1 MADGSIVIDTEVNNK
16 KAQAELN
23 RLGNKIN
30 KLNEALSG
38 NKGKQSA
45 IKTELEGAKKEALKT
60 EQTIKKLKAELS
72 ETYAITSGQVK
83 ATPNEF
89 IDATVRQPEITQQL
103 QEQEALLK
111 QQDKETQRLDA
122 QYAKITDTVIRQS
135 DELSRAKSEA
145 DRYTAKLAKTPAAV
159 QKLGPA
165 MESAQK
171 SARRFGLRIREVVRS
186 ALVFTLI
193 TQALAKFREWMGKVI
208 KSNAEAS
215 AAVAKLKGALLTL
228 AQPLV
233 EVIIPAFTAF
243 VNILAKVVSAIASVL
258 ASIFGTTIE
267 GSAQAAENMYEEQ
280 NAIEGVG
287 NAAKKASK
295 SLASF
300 DEINKLSGESN
311 GGAGGSSSSG
321 IAPDFSSVVKDS
333 IGSIYAVLIGAA
345 AALVIGA
352 ILTFTGVNI
361 PLGLGLMAIGAVV
374 LGSAIA
380 ANWGT
385 MDTQMKSALTKI
397 LIGLAAFSLVIGLIL
412 ALSGVNLPLGIAL
425 IAIGAVS
432 LASAVGLNW
441 ETLKSQMQGTL
452 GGMIAFVGVSL
463 VIIGLMLSLTGVA
476 IPLGIALI
484 AVGAVALASVVALN
498 WEKIKTLVRENLGS
512 ILVITGIA
520 LVTIGLILSLTGVAL
535 PLGIGLIAAGAV
547 ALGSAAALKWG
558 EFTESINSEMK
569 KLSGL
574 FVGVGVALVVLGLI
588 LIFTGVG
595 IPLGLGLL
603 AAGGV
608 SLAAAIAPNWDEFSG
623 TLIEKIKEVMG
634 WFEKVKNVIQSAID
648 KLKEFFQMGA
658 NENQNMIINNT
669 PGLRTA
675 SYSLPKSNIPL
686 LAQGAVIPPNRQFLA
701 MLGDQKSGTNIE
713 APLATIEQALF
724 NALNRA
730 GYGGQ
735 GEAVLEVD
743 GQQFGKLVYR
753 YGNKENRRIGV
764 SLVGR

>member
-267 GSAQAAENMYEEQ
+267 DSAQAAENMYEEQ

-300 DEINKLSGESN
+300 DEINKLSSGSTS
-311 GGAGGSSSSG
+311 GGSNNASSG
-321 IAPDFSSVVKDS
+321 SIAPDFSLPNLGEKELENILTLVSLIAGALLTWRLSSAFHLGLNQALSLFLS
-333 IGSIYAVLIGAA
+333 IQ
-345 AALVIGA
+345 GA
-352 ILTFTGVNI
+352 IL
-361 PLGLGLMAIGAVV
+361 LASGLLDVFANG
-374 LGSAIA
+374 
-380 ANWGT
+380 ANW
-385 MDTQMKSALTKI
+385 KNLTKI
-397 LIGLAAFSLVIGLIL
+397 LSGAALLIGGLYLAFGSLAAGIAAVI
-412 ALSGVNLPLGIAL
+412 SGVLMLATGFYDVIHSGATLQNTLLIIAGIIATGLGIAL
-425 IAIGAVS
+425 LTGSLIPLLISAILGVIYAIVAWQGNAEELAKNLKLVFGGIIDFLVGVFTGDWERAWNGLKDIVKGVLNSVVIIFES
-432 LASAVGLNW
+432 LLNGIISGLNW
-441 ETLKSQMQGTL
+441 LISQ
-452 GGMIAFVGVSL
+452 
-463 VIIGLMLSLTGVA
+463 
-476 IPLGIALI
+476 
-484 AVGAVALASVVALN
+484 LN
-498 WEKIKTLVRENLGS
+498 
-512 ILVITGIA
+512 
-520 LVTIGLILSLTGVAL
+520 
-535 PLGIGLIAAGAV
+535 
-547 ALGSAAALKWG
+547 
-558 EFTESINSEMK
+558 
-569 KLSGL
+569 KLSFDVPDGM
-574 FVGVGVALVVLGLI
+574 
-588 LIFTGVG
+588 
-595 IPLGLGLL
+595 
-603 AAGGV
+603 GGV
-608 SLAAAIAPNWDEFSG
+608 IH
-623 TLIEKIKEVMG
+623 MG
-634 WFEKVKNVIQSAID
+634 I
-648 KLKEFFQMGA
+648 
-658 NENQNMIINNT
+658 
-669 PGLRTA
+669 
-675 SYSLPKSNIPL
+675 NIPKIPKVEL
-686 LAQGAVIPPNRQFLA
+686 PRLATGAVIPPNREFLA
-701 MLGDQKSGTNIE
+701 VLGDQKSGTNIE

-724 NALNRA
+724 NALSRA

-743 GQQFGKLVYR
+743 GQQFGKLIYR